1 MPVRRLSSNQDF
13 NGRRAGDSEKQSRP
27 IDRRWHPAGSQDHGL
42 AEIFGGDRPQ
52 AGAEGSGM
60 IPQWAPAFG
69 WVLFCIACGTLLA
82 IVLLGCQA
90 PLR

>member
-1 MPVRRLSSNQDF
+1 MSVRRLSSNQDF
-13 NGRRAGDSEKQSRP
+13 NGRRAGNSEKQSRP
-27 IDRRWHPAGSQDHGL
+27 IDRRWNKAGSQDHGL
-42 AEIFGGDRPQ
+42 EEFRGGDRPQ
-52 AGAEGSGM
+52 AEDTRM

>member
-1 MPVRRLSSNQDF
+1 
-13 NGRRAGDSEKQSRP
+13 
-27 IDRRWHPAGSQDHGL
+27 
-42 AEIFGGDRPQ
+42 
-52 AGAEGSGM
+52 M

-82 IVLLGCQA
+82 IVLLACQM

>member
-1 MPVRRLSSNQDF
+1 MFVRRLSSNQDF
-13 NGRRAGDSEKQSRP
+13 NGRCAGYRQEQSHSL
-27 IDRRWHPAGSQDHGL
+27 DRGWDTAGAQNHGMAQFCRRDH
-42 AEIFGGDRPQ
+42 PQ
-52 AGAEGSGM
+52 AEDTRM

-82 IVLLGCQA
+82 IVLLGCQM

>member
-1 MPVRRLSSNQDF
+1 MSVRRLSWCQDCNEGCAGNRQEQSHSL
-13 NGRRAGDSEKQSRP
+13 NGGWDKAGT
-27 IDRRWHPAGSQDHGL
+27 QDHGM
-42 AEIFGGDRPQ
+42 AQFRRRDHPQ
-52 AGAEGSGM
+52 AEDTRM

-82 IVLLGCQA
+82 IVLLGCQM

>member
-1 MPVRRLSSNQDF
+1 MPVRRLSWCQDCKA
-13 NGRRAGDSEKQSRP
+13 GRARDSEIKSHSL
-27 IDRRWHPAGSQDHGL
+27 DRRWHTQGPQDYGMAQFCRRDH
-42 AEIFGGDRPQ
+42 PQ
-52 AGAEGSGM
+52 AEDTRM

-82 IVLLGCQA
+82 IVLLGCQM

>member
-1 MPVRRLSSNQDF
+1 MFVRRLSSNQDF
-13 NGRRAGDSEKQSRP
+13 NGRCAGNSEKQPHP
-27 IDRRWHPAGSQDHGL
+27 IDRRWNTPRAQDHGM
-42 AEIFGGDRPQ
+42 AQFRGRDYPQ
-52 AGAEGSGM
+52 AEDTRM

-82 IVLLGCQA
+82 IVLLGCQM

>member
-1 MPVRRLSSNQDF
+1 MSVRRLSWCQDHKA
-13 NGRRAGDSEKQSRP
+13 RHSDYSQIEPHPRDSRWPAAGT
-27 IDRRWHPAGSQDHGL
+27 QDHGM
-42 AEIFGGDRPQ
+42 AQFRGRDYPQ
-52 AGAEGSGM
+52 AEDTRM

-82 IVLLGCQA
+82 IVLLSCQM

>member
-13 NGRRAGDSEKQSRP
+13 NGLRAGDSKEQSHP
-27 IDRRWHPAGSQDHGL
+27 IDRRWNTTRSQDHGM
-42 AEIFGGDRPQ
+42 AEIFRRDRPQ

-82 IVLLGCQA
+82 IVLLGCA
-90 PLR
+90 VPLR

>member
-1 MPVRRLSSNQDF
+1 MRTVQAPQK
-13 NGRRAGDSEKQSRP
+13 GARA
-27 IDRRWHPAGSQDHGL
+27 
-42 AEIFGGDRPQ
+42 
-52 AGAEGSGM
+52 M

-82 IVLLGCQA
+82 IVLLGCQM